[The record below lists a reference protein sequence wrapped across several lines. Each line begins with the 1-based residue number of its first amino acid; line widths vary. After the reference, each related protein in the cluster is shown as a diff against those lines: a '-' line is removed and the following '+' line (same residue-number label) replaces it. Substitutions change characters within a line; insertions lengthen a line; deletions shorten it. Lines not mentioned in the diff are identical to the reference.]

1 MSNTTNAP
9 KSTNSSNGSGGASR
23 RPLEGLRVVDLTVIN
38 GELCP
43 RLLSD
48 LGAEVIK
55 VESPEG
61 SPARHYAPVRKG
73 ISLSF
78 AVNNAGKLGVA
89 LDLSAAADVA
99 KLHELLDHADV
110 VVTSGPEVA
119 PGLSVQMVADNHPH
133 LVVAA
138 VTPYGLTGPWA
149 GRVITDQVL
158 SATGG
163 MTFKAGAFNREPLP
177 APSQFSNDVA
187 ASVATW
193 ATLCA
198 LWQREET
205 GAGQLLDISLNE
217 SLSQCADWS
226 LPNYTA
232 RVLAGNATPEF
243 RNGSGPVYPIFKCRD
258 GYVRLIV
265 LSPPQWRE
273 MRAWLG
279 EPEYLQDEEY
289 ESFPGRFAIADAILN
304 PLYEELFADLSVE
317 EVSAKAQERGI
328 VCTPVYD
335 APRALSNEHFD
346 SRGTFQSM
354 ELAPGVVAQM
364 ASGYFEFN
372 GNRVGP
378 QTPPPAIG
386 QHNEQVFASLG
397 EKRTAKAKSA
407 PSLPLAGLR
416 VMDFGQGAVG
426 VEAGRLFGE
435 YGADVI
441 KIETRS
447 HYDFIRVVTGTE
459 MGPSFASSSRS
470 KRGFGVNAKF
480 PEGRQLLLDLVKES
494 DVVIENVTTGA
505 MDALGIGYADLSAAN
520 PGVAMVA
527 SQLMGSRGVWA
538 HWRGYGPSTQAPG
551 GVSFLWSYENED
563 EPAGTAS
570 VFPDHFV
577 GRLSACGALATLIGR
592 SRGTVLG
599 GHIEIAQCE
608 AVVGSIA
615 DLLAAESIE
624 PGSVRPMGVHSE
636 QAAPGAMY
644 RCASEID
651 ATGNEN
657 AEMWVAISCRDDA
670 DWTALCGVI
679 GQPALATDARYLT
692 FADRTAAA
700 AELDA
705 IIGEWAMSRNRFE
718 IADACQAVGVPAGPM
733 LTSPDLLVNEHFIE
747 RGFLVEIDQPGVGVF
762 TLEGPAFIAS
772 GMTEPV
778 ESPAPWLGEHSV
790 AICRDLL
797 GRDEVTIDD
806 YISRG
811 IVEVTPPAGK

>member
-1 MSNTTNAP
+1 MTSTTTAQ
-9 KSTNSSNGSGGASR
+9 SGTNQASP

-43 RLLSD
+43 RLLCD

-55 VESPEG
+55 VEPPEG
-61 SPARHYAPVRKG
+61 SPARHYAPMRKG

-89 LDLSAAADVA
+89 LDLSDAADVA

-119 PGLSVQMVADNHPH
+119 PGLSVQMVAENHPH

-163 MTFKAGAFNREPLP
+163 MTFKAGALNREPLP

-193 ATLCA
+193 AALCA

-232 RVLAGNATPEF
+232 RVLAGNNFPEF
-243 RNGSGPVYPIFKCRD
+243 RAGSGPVYPIFKCRD

-304 PLYEELFADLSVE
+304 PLYEELFAELSVE

-378 QTPPPAIG
+378 QTPPPSIG

-397 EKRTAKAKSA
+397 EKRTAKAKSV

-426 VEAGRLFGE
+426 VEAGRL
-435 YGADVI
+435 
-441 KIETRS
+441 
-447 HYDFIRVVTGTE
+447 
-459 MGPSFASSSRS
+459 
-470 KRGFGVNAKF
+470 
-480 PEGRQLLLDLVKES
+480 
-494 DVVIENVTTGA
+494 
-505 MDALGIGYADLSAAN
+505 
-520 PGVAMVA
+520 
-527 SQLMGSRGVWA
+527 
-538 HWRGYGPSTQAPG
+538 
-551 GVSFLWSYENED
+551 
-563 EPAGTAS
+563 
-570 VFPDHFV
+570 
-577 GRLSACGALATLIGR
+577 
-592 SRGTVLG
+592 
-599 GHIEIAQCE
+599 
-608 AVVGSIA
+608 
-615 DLLAAESIE
+615 
-624 PGSVRPMGVHSE
+624 
-636 QAAPGAMY
+636 
-644 RCASEID
+644 
-651 ATGNEN
+651 
-657 AEMWVAISCRDDA
+657 
-670 DWTALCGVI
+670 
-679 GQPALATDARYLT
+679 
-692 FADRTAAA
+692 
-700 AELDA
+700 
-705 IIGEWAMSRNRFE
+705 
-718 IADACQAVGVPAGPM
+718 
-733 LTSPDLLVNEHFIE
+733 
-747 RGFLVEIDQPGVGVF
+747 
-762 TLEGPAFIAS
+762 
-772 GMTEPV
+772 
-778 ESPAPWLGEHSV
+778 
-790 AICRDLL
+790 
-797 GRDEVTIDD
+797 
-806 YISRG
+806 
-811 IVEVTPPAGK
+811 

>member
-1 MSNTTNAP
+1 MTSTTTAA
-9 KSTNSSNGSGGASR
+9 TNSQGSTR
-23 RPLEGLRVVDLTVIN
+23 RPLDGLRIVDLTVIN

-55 VESPEG
+55 VEPPEG
-61 SPARHYAPVRKG
+61 SPARAWAPVRKG
-73 ISLSF
+73 VSLSF

-89 LDLSAAADVA
+89 LDLNDSADLA
-99 KLHELLDHADV
+99 KLHELLEYSDV
-110 VVTSGPEVA
+110 LVTSGPEVA
-119 PGLSVQMVADNHPH
+119 PGVSVQMVAENHPH
-133 LVVAA
+133 LIVAA
-138 VTPYGLTGPWA
+138 LTPYGLTGPWS
-149 GRVITDQVL
+149 GRVITDEVL

-163 MTFKAGAFNREPLP
+163 MTFKAGTIDREPLP

-193 ATLCA
+193 GVLCA
-198 LWQREET
+198 LWQREQT
-205 GAGQLLDISLNE
+205 GAGQLLDVSLNE

-226 LPNYTA
+226 LPNYSA
-232 RVLAGNATPEF
+232 RVLAGHNFPEF
-243 RNGSGPVYPIFKCRD
+243 RAGSGPVYPIFKCRD

-289 ESFPGRFAIADAILN
+289 ESFPGRFAIAEAILN

-354 ELAPGVVAQM
+354 ELAPGVVAKM
-364 ASGYFEFN
+364 PSGYFEIN
-372 GNRVGP
+372 GTRVGP
-378 QTPPPAIG
+378 QSPPPTVG

-397 EKRTAKAKSA
+397 TKRSA
-407 PSLPLAGLR
+407 SPAPSPSLPLAGLR

-470 KRGFGVNAKF
+470 KRALGVNAKF
-480 PEGRQLLLDLVKES
+480 PEGRELLLDLVKQS

-505 MDALGIGYADLSAAN
+505 MDALGIGYSDLSAAN

-551 GVSFLWSYENED
+551 GLSFLWSYENED
-563 EPAGTAS
+563 QPAGTAS
-570 VFPDHFV
+570 IFPDHFV

-592 SRGTVLG
+592 TRGTVTG
-599 GHIEIAQCE
+599 GFVEIAQCE

-615 DLLAAESIE
+615 DLLAAESVE
-624 PGSVRPMGVHSE
+624 PGSVRPMGIHTE

-644 RCASEID
+644 RCAPEID
-651 ATGNEN
+651 ATGAEN
-657 AEMWVAISCRDDA
+657 GEMWVAINCRDDA
-670 DWTALCGVI
+670 DWAALCGVL
-679 GQPALATDARYLT
+679 GRPELASDSRYAS
-692 FADRTAAA
+692 FADRAAAA

-705 IIGEWAMSRNRFE
+705 LIGEWTITRNRFDV
-718 IADACQAVGVPAGPM
+718 ADACQAVGVPAGPM
-733 LTSPDLLVNEHFIE
+733 LTSPDLLVNEHFKE

-762 TLEGPAFIAS
+762 TLEGPGFIAS
-772 GMTEPV
+772 GMTDPV
-778 ESPAPWLGEHSV
+778 ETPAPWLGEHSV
-790 AICRDLL
+790 EICRDLL
-797 GRDEVTIDD
+797 GRDEATIDD
-806 YISRG
+806 YIARG
-811 IVEVTPPAGK
+811 VVEVTPPAGK